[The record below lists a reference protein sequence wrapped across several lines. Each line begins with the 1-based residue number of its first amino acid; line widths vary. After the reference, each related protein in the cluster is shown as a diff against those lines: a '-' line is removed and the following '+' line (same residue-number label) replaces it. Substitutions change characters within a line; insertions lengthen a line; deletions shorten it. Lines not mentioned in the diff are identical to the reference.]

1 MSEKSKNL
9 NNAELKSQPKI
20 RVPLR
25 DNQPNNN
32 LTIINPYADKIIM
45 MLNAVQINVNAGDI
59 VDSILLKISQWKLT
73 D

>member
-20 RVPLR
+20 LVPLR

-32 LTIINPYADKIIM
+32 LIMINPYADKIII

-59 VDSILLKISQWKLT
+59 VDSILLKISQ
-73 D
+73 

>member
-20 RVPLR
+20 LVPLR
-25 DNQPNNN
+25 DNHPNIN
-32 LTIINPYADKIIM
+32 LTINNPYADKIII

-59 VDSILLKISQWKLT
+59 VDSILLKISQ
-73 D
+73 